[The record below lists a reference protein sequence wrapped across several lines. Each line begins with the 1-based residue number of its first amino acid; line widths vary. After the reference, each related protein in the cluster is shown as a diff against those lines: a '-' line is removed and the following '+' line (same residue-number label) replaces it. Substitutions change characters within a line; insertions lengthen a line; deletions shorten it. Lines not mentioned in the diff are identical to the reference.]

1 MLVVTGA
8 MIALVLVV
16 MVGNTVRT
24 MQGVGWLSITPID
37 VEFPLW
43 MGNWLGIY
51 PTVETLVAQA
61 LAFAFV
67 VGSYFAAEWWRKR
80 KIRIAIAAHEA
91 QLAEEA
97 VHDEPDDQ
105 PPGRPCCTG
114 SRSTGTGWQRP
125 PRQANSRESL
135 RD

>member
-1 MLVVTGA
+1 

-24 MQGVGWLSITPID
+24 MQGVGWLSITPLD

-80 KIRIAIAAHEA
+80 RVRAAIAAHEA
-91 QLAEEA
+91 ALAEE
-97 VHDEPDDQ
+97 DEGAQLDEQ
-105 PPGRPCCTG
+105 PTPANGNGRVQGALPAPTRVPLKG
-114 SRSTGTGWQRP
+114 
-125 PRQANSRESL
+125 E
-135 RD
+135 RDRVER